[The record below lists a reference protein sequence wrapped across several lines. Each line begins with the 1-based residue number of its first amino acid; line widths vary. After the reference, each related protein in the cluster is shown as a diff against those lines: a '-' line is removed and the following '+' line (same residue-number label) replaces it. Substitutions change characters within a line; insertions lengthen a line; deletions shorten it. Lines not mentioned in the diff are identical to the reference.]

1 MTENIHRANNFIILA
16 GGAALIGFAP
26 IFVRWSEMSPSWV
39 TFYRMLL
46 AIPFLILIN
55 IYLNKAIV
63 FKIKSKR
70 SINTKNESLTFTQQH
85 RLQSLPNEIRKTEK
99 EIKKLTELLSD
110 MDLFERDKEKF
121 LILSDGLVQRQ
132 RNLAILEDEWL
143 ILEEKNS
150 EV

>member
-46 AIPFLILIN
+46 AMPFLILIN

-63 FKIKSKR
+63 FKIKSK
-70 SINTKNESLTFTQQH
+70 SL
-85 RLQSLPNEIRKTEK
+85 LQ
-99 EIKKLTELLSD
+99 LS
-110 MDLFERDKEKF
+110 
-121 LILSDGLVQRQ
+121 
-132 RNLAILEDEWL
+132 EDVFS
-143 ILEEKNS
+143 K
-150 EV
+150 

>member
-1 MTENIHRANNFIILA
+1 
-16 GGAALIGFAP
+16 
-26 IFVRWSEMSPSWV
+26 
-39 TFYRMLL
+39 ML
-46 AIPFLILIN
+46 
-55 IYLNKAIV
+55 
-63 FKIKSKR
+63 
-70 SINTKNESLTFTQQH
+70 
-85 RLQSLPNEIRKTEK
+85 SLPNEIRKTEK